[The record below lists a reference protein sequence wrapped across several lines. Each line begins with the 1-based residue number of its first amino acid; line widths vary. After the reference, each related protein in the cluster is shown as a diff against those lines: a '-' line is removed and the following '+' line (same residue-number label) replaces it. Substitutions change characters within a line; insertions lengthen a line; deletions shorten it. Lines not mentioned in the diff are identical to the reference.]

1 MSSSPSRLLSVRAVF
16 SLALVL
22 SLIAGP
28 ALAQSDYPSKPVRI
42 IVGFPPGGG
51 TDILARAL
59 AQGLNTTLGQS
70 VTVENRAGAG
80 GVVGSQAVKDAA
92 PDGYTLLVGS
102 TSTQVV
108 APLLFAKP
116 PFGAAD
122 FTPVAHAAGVDIV
135 LVSNPTAPFT
145 DFKSF
150 ILYASA
156 NPGKL
161 DYGSGGN
168 GVTNHLAM
176 ELVKARAGVFL
187 VHIPYRGSA
196 PALQDVMGGRLPVMF
211 DSVAS
216 SLPQIRAGRVK
227 ALALAKTTRSDLLPG
242 VPTISEAGREFNLGG
257 FDASGWVALYGPRGL
272 PAAVVKRLETATEQA
287 LKSPDIAT
295 RFASQGAAPRFLD
308 AAAMAKYELEEVS
321 KWGEAIRYSGAKQD

>member
-1 MSSSPSRLLSVRAVF
+1 
-16 SLALVL
+16 
-22 SLIAGP
+22 
-28 ALAQSDYPSKPVRI
+28 
-42 IVGFPPGGG
+42 
-51 TDILARAL
+51 
-59 AQGLNTTLGQS
+59 
-70 VTVENRAGAG
+70 
-80 GVVGSQAVKDAA
+80 
-92 PDGYTLLVGS
+92 
-102 TSTQVV
+102 
-108 APLLFAKP
+108 
-116 PFGAAD
+116 
-122 FTPVAHAAGVDIV
+122 
-135 LVSNPTAPFT
+135 
-145 DFKSF
+145 
-150 ILYASA
+150 
-156 NPGKL
+156 
-161 DYGSGGN
+161 
-168 GVTNHLAM
+168 
-176 ELVKARAGVFL
+176 
-187 VHIPYRGSA
+187 
-196 PALQDVMGGRLPVMF
+196 MGGRLPVMF

>member
-1 MSSSPSRLLSVRAVF
+1 MMKLD
-16 SLALVL
+16 
-22 SLIAGP
+22 
-28 ALAQSDYPSKPVRI
+28 ALAALLLAALFMTGGAQAQSGYPSKPIRMV
-42 IVGFPPGGG
+42 VGFPPGGG

-59 AQGLNTTLGQS
+59 AQELTDVLKQS

-80 GVVGSQAVKDAA
+80 GVVGSQAVKDAS

-116 PFGAAD
+116 PYSAAD
-122 FTPVAHAAGVDIV
+122 FTPVAHAASVDIV
-135 LVSNPTAPFT
+135 LVAGPSAPFG
-145 DFKSF
+145 DFRSF
-150 ILYASA
+150 IQYAKK
-156 NPGKL
+156 NPGRL
-161 DYGSGGN
+161 DYASGGN

-176 ELVKARAGVFL
+176 ELVKARAGVYL

-196 PALQDVMGGRLPVMF
+196 PALQDVMGGRIPVMF
-211 DSVAS
+211 DSLGA

-227 ALALAKTTRSDLLPG
+227 ALAVAKATRSQPLPD
-242 VPTISEAGREFNLGG
+242 VPTISETGREFNLSGL
-257 FDASGWVALYGPRGL
+257 DASGWVALYGPRGL
-272 PAAVVKRLETATEQA
+272 PAAVIRRLEAATEQV

-295 RFASQGAAPRFLD
+295 RFSSQGFGARYLD
-308 AAAMAKYELEEVS
+308 SAAMAKYEQEEVA